1 MRRDDADSL
10 PERKLSDRRLRPEHR
25 LRRRKEFD
33 RVLSGGT
40 RLNAQVMTLVLRH
53 NGANHPRL
61 GLAVPRRAVRGA
73 VARHRLKRHVRE
85 SFRHHA
91 EHLAG
96 LDIVVIARSG
106 AAKMDSK
113 RFRNVLASAWAR
125 AGATARRSGKGVGT
139 DAGA

>member
-1 MRRDDADSL
+1 
-10 PERKLSDRRLRPEHR
+10 

-33 RVLSGGT
+33 RVFSGGT
-40 RLNAQVMTLVLRH
+40 RFNAQVMTLVLRP
-53 NGANHPRL
+53 NGIHHPRL

-73 VARHRLKRHVRE
+73 VARHRLKRRIRE

-96 LDIVVIARSG
+96 IDVVVIARSG
-106 AAKMDSK
+106 AEKMDSK

-125 AGATARRSGKGVGT
+125 AGASMRRSGT
-139 DAGA
+139 RARADAGA

>member
-10 PERKLSDRRLRPEHR
+10 PERKLPDRRLRPEHR

-40 RLNAQVMTLVLRH
+40 RLNAQVMTLVLRP

-73 VARHRLKRHVRE
+73 VARHRLKRRIRE

-91 EHLAG
+91 EHLVG

-106 AAKMDSK
+106 AEKMDSK
-113 RFRNVLASAWAR
+113 RFRNVLASAWVR
-125 AGATARRSGKGVGT
+125 AGARVRRSGKRAGA